1 MKIEQ
6 KVINYKG
13 ELEEQIICTGGVTFD
28 FSDKNISVYNNK
40 NGEQARLIRIPIAV
54 TDFKGDTDYY
64 SVTLFGKTAEAFIK
78 LGETG
83 KIKKGM
89 KILVVGRP
97 EIQEYTGRDG
107 NQKTSKSIVSTSVEV
122 VKWVN

>member
-107 NQKTSKSIVSTSVEV
+107 NQKTSKSIVGTSVEV

>member
-78 LGETG
+78 LGEMG

-107 NQKTSKSIVSTSVEV
+107 NQKTSKSIVGTSVEV

>member
-13 ELEEQIICTGGVTFD
+13 ELEEQIICTGGVTFN

-97 EIQEYTGRDG
+97 EVQEYTDRDG
-107 NQKTSKSIVSTSVEV
+107 NQKTSKSIVGTSVEV
-122 VKWVN
+122 VKWMN

>member
-13 ELEEQIICTGGVTFD
+13 ELEDQIICTGGVTFD
-28 FSDKNISVYNNK
+28 FSDKNVSAYNNK
-40 NGEQARLIRIPIAV
+40 NGEKARLIRIPIAV

-97 EIQEYTGRDG
+97 EIQEYTSKDG
-107 NQKTSKSIVSTSVEV
+107 KQKTSKSILGTSVEV
-122 VKWVN
+122 VKWMN